1 VKGEKMLSRNDVDF
15 HYKLVVAVRTD
26 LKLSAGKTAVQVAH
40 AAVSCAVQCLQKEKK
55 KFSSWMDEGQRK
67 IVVRVKN
74 LEELHALREDAR
86 RNGLITSLI
95 ADAGLTEIPAGTV
108 TCVGIGPAENQEI
121 DTVTG
126 NLPLL

>member
-1 VKGEKMLSRNDVDF
+1 MLSRDDVDF

-74 LEELHALREDAR
+74 LEELHSLREEAR

-121 DTVTG
+121 DIVTG
-126 NLPLL
+126 HLPLL

>member
-1 VKGEKMLSRNDVDF
+1 MLSRNDVDF
-15 HYKLVVAVRTD
+15 QYKLVVAVRTD

>member
-1 VKGEKMLSRNDVDF
+1 MLSRDDVDF

-74 LEELHALREDAR
+74 LEELHSLREEAR

>member
-1 VKGEKMLSRNDVDF
+1 MLSRNDVDF
-15 HYKLVVAVRTD
+15 QYKLVVAVRTD

-74 LEELHALREDAR
+74 LEELHSLREEAR

-121 DTVTG
+121 DIVTG
-126 NLPLL
+126 HLPLL